1 MVNKAQG
8 RGRGRPP
15 RGSPDTKG
23 AIVTAA
29 GARFRADGYAATT
42 LRSIARDVGV
52 DPALINY
59 HFGSKQGLFAAAM
72 ILEFSPSAVLEGVLA
87 TAGRRARR
95 PPRPSCSA
103 RSWTRGT
110 TPKRAESLLVLLREA
125 VANEEIRRP
134 MREYLEGEILGRI
147 AGHLGGREAR
157 QRAAPV
163 AAVMAGLVFARYLI
177 GIEPLASMSRAEV
190 IRFLGSHPGGGPGRA
205 GPRPPLAPALRA
217 RLLVRTTHETR
228 RTHQ

>member
-87 TAGRRARR
+87 TAGKPGS
-95 PPRPSCSA
+95 PPTA
-103 RSWTRGT
+103 AVLLGAFLDAWDDD
-110 TPKRAESLLVLLREA
+110 KRAESLLVLLREA

-190 IRFLGSHPGGGPGRA
+190 IRFLGPTLAAALGEPVPVRRSR
-205 GPRPPLAPALRA
+205 RP
-217 RLLVRTTHETR
+217 
-228 RTHQ
+228 

>member
-1 MVNKAQG
+1 VLNKPQG
-8 RGRGRPP
+8 SEPRRGRGRPK
-15 RGSPDTKG
+15 GNPDTKG
-23 AIVTAA
+23 AIVAAA

-72 ILEFSPSAVLEGVLA
+72 ILEFSPSAVLEGVLS
-87 TAGRRARR
+87 TAGRPGS
-95 PPRPSCSA
+95 PPTA
-103 RSWTRGT
+103 AVLLGAFLDAWDDE
-110 TPKRAESLLVLLREA
+110 KRAAALAVLLREA

-134 MREYLEGEILGRI
+134 MREYLEGEIVGRL

-177 GIEPLASMSRAEV
+177 GIEPLASMPRAEV
-190 IRFLGSHPGGGPGRA
+190 IRFLGPTLAAALGEPVPVRRS
-205 GPRPPLAPALRA
+205 PRP
-217 RLLVRTTHETR
+217 
-228 RTHQ
+228 